1 MTQPADDVDVQI
13 VRLLREDGRRSYAAI
28 GRVVG
33 LSTAAVKR
41 RVERLEA
48 TGVIQGYAA
57 LVGDDR
63 LGQELQAFIDIR
75 FAGSAAMED
84 IWRAADGVD
93 PVVAAYSIAGD
104 LDAVLHVRVR
114 DIVHLQDVL
123 AQLRSKPEVTGTR
136 TRMILEAR
144 HRDAG

>member
-1 MTQPADDVDVQI
+1 MDDLDQRI
-13 VRLLREDGRRSYAAI
+13 VGLLREDGRQSYAAI

-48 TGVIQGYAA
+48 AGVIQGYSA
-57 LVGDDR
+57 VVERDR
-63 LGQELQAFIDIR
+63 AGRELQAFIDIR
-75 FAGSAAMED
+75 FAGSVAMED
-84 IWRAADGVD
+84 IWRAVDGVA

-114 DIVHLQDVL
+114 DIVHLQAVL

-136 TRMILEAR
+136 TRIILEAR
-144 HRDAG
+144 TRDEP